1 MKKIVLLSLLLL
13 SQFSN
18 ANWITSFE
26 DAQKLA
32 LASHKFMIVDFWATW
47 CGPCKKMDFDSWNDP
62 QVNNVLENY
71 IKVKIDIDLHQNIAS
86 RYGISSIPNMFIMDG
101 NGMVVYSFMGYQDAD
116 QLKNELIKFAFST
129 EYLSGELVNYYKMKC
144 YNTSL
149 RLSLKYLDYSLMVEN
164 EVKDEIINL
173 SDSYLDIA
181 KRDLSKKDENYIEK
195 KQRLDLVSM
204 FDLAYEK
211 KFEKLSKKLSEI
223 NEKDVVESNKDYYN
237 FLKYILDKALSKGDL
252 PLLEEKYKNI
262 EGFDYYMKKANLI
275 IQKT

>member
-1 MKKIVLLSLLLL
+1 MKKIALLSLLLL